1 MEREQRTD
9 RFTALEDYFSGY
21 EVYDP
26 AHSKIGK
33 VEDLFV
39 DENHEPEYVSVKTGF
54 LGTKSTLIPWQI
66 VEVRDEEQRLVV
78 AADKDAVKGGP
89 AFNDQEITS
98 EYENEVHSYYGLEGT
113 RASEDRGRYGAYF
126 RHSEGEHPGEVRS
139 DMRMGDTETEE
150 FRRHGNDQEGLR
162 QAESDLENEDELRV
176 PRTEEE
182 LRVGTREREAGA
194 GNMRKRVR
202 TNREHLEVP
211 TRREEVTVDRV
222 PVEADAAKAEIGGNE
237 ISVPVTQEEVVVE
250 KRPVATEEIRI
261 RKDVVE
267 HTEVLEEDVR
277 HEEINVEDE
286 TIQRNR

>member
-98 EYENEVHSYYGLEGT
+98 EYENEVHSYYGLEG
-113 RASEDRGRYGAYF
+113 RGPPRIED
-126 RHSEGEHPGEVRS
+126 V
-139 DMRMGDTETEE
+139 TE
-150 FRRHGNDQEGLR
+150 
-162 QAESDLENEDELRV
+162 
-176 PRTEEE
+176 RT
-182 LRVGTREREAGA
+182 AG
-194 GNMRKRVR
+194 
-202 TNREHLEVP
+202 
-211 TRREEVTVDRV
+211 TRRENILARCAPT
-222 PVEADAAKAEIGGNE
+222 
-237 ISVPVTQEEVVVE
+237 
-250 KRPVATEEIRI
+250 
-261 RKDVVE
+261 
-267 HTEVLEEDVR
+267 
-277 HEEINVEDE
+277 
-286 TIQRNR
+286 